1 MATIQIQGYALLF
14 NSPYPFT
21 EKGQGYIEE
30 IDPGALKN
38 ADFSDVKLLR
48 DHNQSLLIASTKSGT
63 LRLKVDAVGLFF
75 SADVPDTIEGKD
87 TAELI
92 RKKILNQTSFG
103 FSTLGGDGSKW
114 SMFQGTPVRRIMKIA
129 KLFDVSVVTFPA
141 NPKTSVWLKEAA
153 ASNILQLQP
162 ITQKPT
168 QAMNQVHQANE
179 LKAAHVARL
188 EAAHQREYITFL
200 QATQPPV
207 QQPAQQ
213 QQRAG
218 MYKLAS
224 LSATYECANDSVKN
238 DQRRAMFAKASDVRE
253 QATMS
258 PDDIAE
264 KRIKQA
270 QQVGGDLWAKMQ
282 EVRKREY
289 DLSQIC
295 AKDREF
301 LQQLN
306 NGRR

>member
-14 NSPYPFT
+14 NSPYPFV

-48 DHNQSLLIASTKSGT
+48 DHNQSLLIASSKSGT
-63 LRLKVDAVGLFF
+63 LQLKVDAIGLFF
-75 SADVPDTIEGKD
+75 SADVPDTIEGRD

-162 ITQKPT
+162 ITQKP
-168 QAMNQVHQANE
+168 QAMNQVQQANE

-207 QQPAQQ
+207 QQPAQP

-224 LSATYECANDSVKN
+224 LSAAYECANDSVKN

-253 QATMS
+253 QATML
-258 PDDIAE
+258 PADIAE
-264 KRIKQA
+264 KRVKQA

-282 EVRKREY
+282 QVCQREH
-289 DLSQIC
+289 DLAQIC
-295 AKDREF
+295 EKDRDF
-301 LQQLN
+301 LRQLN
-306 NGRR
+306 SGRR